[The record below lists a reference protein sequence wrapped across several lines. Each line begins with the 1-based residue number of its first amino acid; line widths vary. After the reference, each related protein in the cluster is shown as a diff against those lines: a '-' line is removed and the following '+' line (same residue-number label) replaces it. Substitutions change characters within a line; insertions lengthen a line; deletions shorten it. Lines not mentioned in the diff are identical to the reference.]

1 MHEPLRSDLE
11 AFYPLADSVKVM
23 IWTSGPDKLCDWFN
37 RTWLEFTGRTMEQEL
52 GNGWTDGVHPDDL
65 SRCLTIYTTAFDSR
79 QEFSMEYRLRRHDGV
94 YRRVLDIGAPDF
106 SADGKFRGYFGSC
119 IDMTEAKRGKGA
131 LQAARSKLARIMPL
145 AAIGEKAGA
154 FVHTE
159 YEAGNGPTGAEV
171 RAALE
176 RMVASDMF
184 RTSPQLAAFL
194 RFVVEATLRGEGAQI
209 KGYTIA
215 VEALGRG
222 DTFDPQQDPI
232 VRVEAG
238 RLRRTIEQYYA
249 GPGAAD
255 LVAIDLPLGRYIP
268 AFRYRRAQGGISS
281 LPEGRAFTADAP
293 HARRGSLGSIPRA
306 WRVWCLPVAALVL
319 IGIAIMLAI
328 GRWDRATEL
337 AITAP
342 VPTDQQLLGA
352 FRAGNG
358 FPVVSVHPFEAI
370 GTPAV
375 SRITLEGLHRKL
387 TDALARFDEITVT
400 LAATIF
406 AGAGDHLPVE
416 RSSSKYDLGVTAEY
430 RDDGTATLT
439 FRLIDASDNTLVWLR
454 TFDGT
459 QFALKPSTDEERV
472 IGEVASTL
480 GRTFGIIHSRE
491 RGKVDNDPRY
501 ACVLKVLDY
510 LHGLDPGEYAQARTC
525 LERVTRLD
533 PNFAVGF
540 AWLSFMYVR
549 EHQYEGFG
557 HPGDPPALD
566 RALKA
571 AQRAVALKPQSGRA
585 HEALLGAYFARGN
598 FAAAFAEGETAL
610 SLNPFDP
617 ATRTVYGIRLIAV
630 GQYDRGAALLK
641 DTSANSVQRPIWLS
655 SYLSFAAYLKGD
667 LATASQYTNL
677 DTSETHPLNLLARA
691 LVAARN
697 GDRRRARETM
707 DRLNSLYPKWREN
720 PRSELLK
727 FFPSTEIVDRL
738 THDLAAAGFGVAN

>member
-1 MHEPLRSDLE
+1 M
-11 AFYPLADSVKVM
+11 
-23 IWTSGPDKLCDWFN
+23 
-37 RTWLEFTGRTMEQEL
+37 
-52 GNGWTDGVHPDDL
+52 
-65 SRCLTIYTTAFDSR
+65 
-79 QEFSMEYRLRRHDGV
+79 
-94 YRRVLDIGAPDF
+94 
-106 SADGKFRGYFGSC
+106 
-119 IDMTEAKRGKGA
+119 
-131 LQAARSKLARIMPL
+131 
-145 AAIGEKAGA
+145 AAIGAKASA
-154 FVHTE
+154 FVHPE

-222 DTFDPQQDPI
+222 DTFDPQHDPI

-281 LPEGRAFTADAP
+281 LPEGRAFTADGL
-293 HARRGSLGSIPRA
+293 HARRALGSIPRA

-319 IGIAIMLAI
+319 IGVAVMLAI
-328 GRWDRATEL
+328 GRWDRKTEL

-342 VPTDQQLLGA
+342 VPTDQQLLRA

-358 FPVVSVHPFEAI
+358 FPVVSIHPFEAI

-375 SRITLEGLHRKL
+375 SRITLERLHRKL
-387 TDALARFDEITVT
+387 TEALARFDEITVA
-400 LAATIF
+400 LAATTF

-416 RSSSKYDLGVTAEY
+416 RHFSKYDLGTTAEY

-459 QFALKPSTDEERV
+459 QFAPNPTTDEERV

-480 GRTFGIIHSRE
+480 ARTFGIIHSRE
-491 RGKVDNDPRY
+491 QGKVDNDPRY
-501 ACVLKVLDY
+501 ACVLRVLDY
-510 LHGLDPGEYAQARTC
+510 LRGLDAGEYAQAHAC

-540 AWLSFMYVR
+540 AWLSLMYIR

-630 GQYDRGAALLK
+630 GEYDRGAVLLK
-641 DTSANSVQRPIWLS
+641 DTSANSVQRPTWLN
-655 SYLSFAAYLKGD
+655 SYLLLAAYLKGD
-667 LATASQYTNL
+667 LAAASQYANL
-677 DTSETHPLNLLARA
+677 DISETHPLNLLARA
-691 LVAARN
+691 LLAARN
-697 GDRRRARETM
+697 GDRGRARETI
-707 DRLNSLYPKWREN
+707 DRLNSLYPRWRDS
-720 PRSELLK
+720 PRSELQK

-738 THDLAAAGFGVAN
+738 THDLAAAGLGVAN

>member
-1 MHEPLRSDLE
+1 MHGPPRSDLE
-11 AFYPLADSVKVM
+11 AFYPLADSAKVM

-65 SRCLTIYTTAFDSR
+65 SRCLVIYTTAFDSR

-94 YRRVLDIGAPDF
+94 YCWVLDIGAPYF

-119 IDMTEAKRGKGA
+119 IDVTEAKRGERA
-131 LQAARSKLARIMPL
+131 LQAARSKLARIIPV
-145 AAIGEKAGA
+145 AAIGAKASA
-154 FVHTE
+154 FVHPE

-222 DTFDPQQDPI
+222 DTFDPQHDPI

-268 AFRYRRAQGGISS
+268 AFRYRRAQGGISF
-281 LPEGRAFTADAP
+281 LPEGRAFTADGL
-293 HARRGSLGSIPRA
+293 HARRALGSIPRA

-319 IGIAIMLAI
+319 IGVAVMLAI
-328 GRWDRATEL
+328 GRWDRKTEL
-337 AITAP
+337 ATTAP
-342 VPTDQQLLGA
+342 VPTDQQLLRA

-358 FPVVSVHPFEAI
+358 FPVVSIHPFEPI

-375 SRITLEGLHRKL
+375 SRITLERLHRKL
-387 TDALARFDEITVT
+387 TEALARFDEITVA
-400 LAATIF
+400 LAATTF

-416 RSSSKYDLGVTAEY
+416 RHFSKYDLGTTAEY

-459 QFALKPSTDEERV
+459 QFAPNPTTDEERV

-480 GRTFGIIHSRE
+480 ARTFGIIHSRE
-491 RGKVDNDPRY
+491 HGKVDNDPRY
-501 ACVLKVLDY
+501 ACVLRVLDY
-510 LHGLDPGEYAQARTC
+510 LRGLDAGEYAQAHAC

-540 AWLSFMYVR
+540 AWLSLMYIR

-630 GQYDRGAALLK
+630 GEYDRGAVLLK
-641 DTSANSVQRPIWLS
+641 DTSANSVQRPTWLN
-655 SYLSFAAYLKGD
+655 SYLLLAAYLKGD
-667 LATASQYTNL
+667 LAAASQYANL
-677 DTSETHPLNLLARA
+677 DISETHPLNLLARA
-691 LVAARN
+691 LLAARN
-697 GDRRRARETM
+697 GDRGRARETI
-707 DRLNSLYPKWREN
+707 DRLNSLYPRWRDS
-720 PRSELLK
+720 PRSELQK

-738 THDLAAAGFGVAN
+738 THDLAAAGLGVAN

>member
-1 MHEPLRSDLE
+1 M
-11 AFYPLADSVKVM
+11 
-23 IWTSGPDKLCDWFN
+23 
-37 RTWLEFTGRTMEQEL
+37 
-52 GNGWTDGVHPDDL
+52 
-65 SRCLTIYTTAFDSR
+65 
-79 QEFSMEYRLRRHDGV
+79 
-94 YRRVLDIGAPDF
+94 
-106 SADGKFRGYFGSC
+106 
-119 IDMTEAKRGKGA
+119 
-131 LQAARSKLARIMPL
+131 
-145 AAIGEKAGA
+145 
-154 FVHTE
+154 
-159 YEAGNGPTGAEV
+159 
-171 RAALE
+171 
-176 RMVASDMF
+176 
-184 RTSPQLAAFL
+184 
-194 RFVVEATLRGEGAQI
+194 
-209 KGYTIA
+209 
-215 VEALGRG
+215 
-222 DTFDPQQDPI
+222 
-232 VRVEAG
+232 
-238 RLRRTIEQYYA
+238 
-249 GPGAAD
+249 
-255 LVAIDLPLGRYIP
+255 
-268 AFRYRRAQGGISS
+268 
-281 LPEGRAFTADAP
+281 
-293 HARRGSLGSIPRA
+293 
-306 WRVWCLPVAALVL
+306 AALVL
-319 IGIAIMLAI
+319 IGIAVTLAI

-337 AITAP
+337 VITAP
-342 VPTDQQLLGA
+342 VPTDRQLLSA

-400 LAATIF
+400 QAATIF
-406 AGAGDHLPVE
+406 AGASDHLPVE
-416 RSSSKYDLGVTAEY
+416 RSSSKYDLGATAEY

-533 PNFAVGF
+533 SNFAVGF

-571 AQRAVALKPQSGRA
+571 AQRAVTLKPQSGRA

-598 FAAAFAEGETAL
+598 FAAAFSEGETAL

-677 DTSETHPLNLLARA
+677 DTSEAHPLNLLARA

>member
-1 MHEPLRSDLE
+1 MHGPPRSDLE
-11 AFYPLADSVKVM
+11 AFYPLADSAKVM

-65 SRCLTIYTTAFDSR
+65 SRCLVIYTTAFDSR

-94 YRRVLDIGAPDF
+94 YCWVLDIGAPYF

-119 IDMTEAKRGKGA
+119 IDVTEAKRGERA
-131 LQAARSKLARIMPL
+131 LQAARSKLARIIPV
-145 AAIGEKAGA
+145 AAIGAKASA
-154 FVHTE
+154 FVHPE

-222 DTFDPQQDPI
+222 DTFDPQHDPI

-281 LPEGRAFTADAP
+281 LPEGRAFTADGL
-293 HARRGSLGSIPRA
+293 HARRALGSIPRA

-319 IGIAIMLAI
+319 IGVAVMLAI
-328 GRWDRATEL
+328 GRWDRKTEL

-342 VPTDQQLLGA
+342 VPTDQQLLRA

-358 FPVVSVHPFEAI
+358 FPVVSIHPFEPI

-375 SRITLEGLHRKL
+375 SRITLERLHRKL
-387 TDALARFDEITVT
+387 TEALARFDEITVA
-400 LAATIF
+400 LAATTF

-416 RSSSKYDLGVTAEY
+416 RHFSKYDLGTTAEY

-459 QFALKPSTDEERV
+459 QFAPNPTTDEERV

-480 GRTFGIIHSRE
+480 ARTFGIIHSRE
-491 RGKVDNDPRY
+491 QGKVDNDPRY
-501 ACVLKVLDY
+501 ACVLRVLDY
-510 LHGLDPGEYAQARTC
+510 LRGLDAGEYAQAHAC

-540 AWLSFMYVR
+540 AWLSLMYIR

-630 GQYDRGAALLK
+630 GEYDRGAVLLK
-641 DTSANSVQRPIWLS
+641 DTSANSVQRPTWLN
-655 SYLSFAAYLKGD
+655 SYLLLAAYLKGD
-667 LATASQYTNL
+667 LAAASQYANL
-677 DTSETHPLNLLARA
+677 DISETHPLNLLARA
-691 LVAARN
+691 LLAARN
-697 GDRRRARETM
+697 GDRGRARETI
-707 DRLNSLYPKWREN
+707 DRLNSLYPRWRDS
-720 PRSELLK
+720 PRSELQK

-738 THDLAAAGFGVAN
+738 THDLAAAGLGVAN

>member
-1 MHEPLRSDLE
+1 MHGPPRSDLE
-11 AFYPLADSVKVM
+11 AFYPLADSAKVM

-65 SRCLTIYTTAFDSR
+65 SRCLVIYTTAFDSR

-94 YRRVLDIGAPDF
+94 YCWVLDIGAPYF

-119 IDMTEAKRGKGA
+119 IDVTEAKRGERA
-131 LQAARSKLARIMPL
+131 LQAARSKLARIIPV
-145 AAIGEKAGA
+145 AAIGAKASA
-154 FVHTE
+154 FVHPE

-222 DTFDPQQDPI
+222 DTFDPQHDPI

-281 LPEGRAFTADAP
+281 LPEGRAFTADGL
-293 HARRGSLGSIPRA
+293 HARRALGSIPRA

-319 IGIAIMLAI
+319 IGVAVMLAI
-328 GRWDRATEL
+328 GRWDRKTEL

-342 VPTDQQLLGA
+342 VPTDQQLLRA

-358 FPVVSVHPFEAI
+358 FPVVSIHPFEAI

-375 SRITLEGLHRKL
+375 SRITLERLHRKL
-387 TDALARFDEITVT
+387 TEALARFDEITVA
-400 LAATIF
+400 LAATTF

-416 RSSSKYDLGVTAEY
+416 RHFSKYDLGTTAEY

-459 QFALKPSTDEERV
+459 QFAPNPTTDEERV

-480 GRTFGIIHSRE
+480 ARTFGIIHSRE
-491 RGKVDNDPRY
+491 HGKVDNDPRY
-501 ACVLKVLDY
+501 ACVLRVLDY
-510 LHGLDPGEYAQARTC
+510 LRGLDAGEYAQAHAC

-540 AWLSFMYVR
+540 AWLSLMYIR

-630 GQYDRGAALLK
+630 GEYDRGAVLLK
-641 DTSANSVQRPIWLS
+641 DTSANSVQRPTWLN
-655 SYLSFAAYLKGD
+655 SYLLLAAYLKGD
-667 LATASQYTNL
+667 LAAASQYANL
-677 DTSETHPLNLLARA
+677 DISETHPLNLLARA
-691 LVAARN
+691 LLAARN
-697 GDRRRARETM
+697 GDRGRARETI
-707 DRLNSLYPKWREN
+707 DRLNSLYPRWRDS
-720 PRSELLK
+720 PRSELQK

-738 THDLAAAGFGVAN
+738 THDLAAAGLGVAN